1 MNKWLQ
7 DATGF
12 NTQVLPVLCFP
23 GWFIELK
30 QRPFFP
36 IVSHKQLVKT
46 ILSMRQVNL
55 SQEQQRAICYQV
67 VQRSLHESK
76 AI

>member
-1 MNKWLQ
+1 MGLVSS
-7 DATGF
+7 AETR
-12 NTQVLPVLCFP
+12 L
-23 GWFIELK
+23 
-30 QRPFFP
+30 FP
-36 IVSHKQLVKT
+36 IVSHKQIVKT

-55 SQEQQRAICYQV
+55 NQEQQRAICYQV